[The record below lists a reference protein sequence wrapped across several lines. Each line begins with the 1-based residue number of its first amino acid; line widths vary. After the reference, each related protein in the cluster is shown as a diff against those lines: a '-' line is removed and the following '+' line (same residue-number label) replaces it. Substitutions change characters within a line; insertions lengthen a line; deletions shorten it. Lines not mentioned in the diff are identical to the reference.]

1 MRAILLIL
9 LLLVLVLP
17 GNALA
22 GLFTYVDEHG
32 VRHYTNVPADS
43 RARPMKLKKIITA
56 NLPDRPRA
64 TVRFSR
70 PKAVRPRQKAI
81 VVNQAA
87 IERHILRAASE
98 SRIDPL
104 LIKAII
110 KTESNFDQF
119 AVSSKGAQ
127 GLMQLMPE
135 TASDLQV
142 DNPFDAYQNIAGG
155 ARYLRTLLDTFA
167 GDLKLSLAA
176 YNAGP
181 GCVTRHGGIPNF
193 PETMAYVRKVLHHY
207 RNYQKQH
214 ALATSINLRQLVTVN

>member
-1 MRAILLIL
+1 MRSALLIL
-9 LLLVLVLP
+9 LLLALLLP

-22 GLFTYVDEHG
+22 DLFTYVDDHG

-64 TVRFSR
+64 VVRFSR
-70 PKAVRPRQKAI
+70 PQAARPQKKAVL
-81 VVNQAA
+81 VNHAA

-155 ARYLRTLLDTFA
+155 TRYLRTLLDTFA
-167 GDLKLSLAA
+167 GDLRLSLAA

-181 GCVTRHGGIPNF
+181 GCVTRHGGIPDF
-193 PETMAYVRKVLHHY
+193 PETIAYVRKVLRHY
-207 RNYQKQH
+207 RNYQKQQV
-214 ALATSINLRQLVTVN
+214 LATSINLRHLVTVN

>member
-1 MRAILLIL
+1 MRYPLLIL
-9 LLLVLVLP
+9 LLSVFVLP
-17 GNALA
+17 AASQA

-43 RARPMKLKKIITA
+43 RARPVKLKKIITA
-56 NLPDRPRA
+56 NLADRPRA
-64 TVRFSR
+64 VIRYSR
-70 PKAVRPRQKAI
+70 PKTVQPRKKAI
-81 VVNQAA
+81 IVNHAA

-98 SRIDPL
+98 NRVDPL

-135 TASDLQV
+135 TARDLQV
-142 DNPFDAYQNIAGG
+142 DNPFDAYENIAGG

-193 PETMAYVRKVLHHY
+193 PETMAYVRKVLRHY
-207 RNYQKQH
+207 HDYRKQH
-214 ALATSINLRQLVTVN
+214 ALATSINLRQVVTVN

>member
-1 MRAILLIL
+1 MRAALLTL
-9 LLLVLVLP
+9 LLLVLALP
-17 GNALA
+17 ANARA

-43 RARPMKLKKIITA
+43 RARPVRLKKIITT

-64 TVRFSR
+64 VIRYSR
-70 PKAVRPRQKAI
+70 PTTVRPRQKAV
-81 VVNQAA
+81 VVNHAA

-98 SRIDPL
+98 NRVDPL

-135 TASDLQV
+135 TARDLQV
-142 DNPFDAYQNIAGG
+142 DNPFDAYENIAGG

-193 PETMAYVRKVLHHY
+193 PETTAYVRKVLRHY
-207 RNYQKQH
+207 HNYRKQH
-214 ALATSINLRQLVTVN
+214 ALATSINLRHMVTVN